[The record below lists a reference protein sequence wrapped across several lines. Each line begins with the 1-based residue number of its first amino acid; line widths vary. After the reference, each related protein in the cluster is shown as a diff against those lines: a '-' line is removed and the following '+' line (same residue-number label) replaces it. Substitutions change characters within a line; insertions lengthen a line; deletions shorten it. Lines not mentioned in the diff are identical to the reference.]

1 MKKLIVICIG
11 ATIVLLSFLYC
22 LPHSI
27 SYVEIIGFMEIATF
41 GILINYSSYIIAIYL
56 AKINLLNKIIDKT
69 SGLIIGIP
77 YAIAFFSIL
86 MFITYMIAIIS
97 TKTFSLTG
105 IVFPTIAS
113 IDCLIRIKKIIKT
126 NSI

>member
-22 LPHSI
+22 LPYSI

-41 GILINYSSYIIAIYL
+41 GTLINYSSYIIAIYL

-86 MFITYMIAIIS
+86 MFIT
-97 TKTFSLTG
+97 
-105 IVFPTIAS
+105 
-113 IDCLIRIKKIIKT
+113 
-126 NSI
+126 